1 MRLAG
6 WDLSVQGKVAPKT
19 TLLLYLFLVEVPPDQ
34 EHTVILSARGMP
46 QPCSP
51 AALTRAHR
59 RVAASAS
66 AHGPMDGG
74 AADRGWRGVAHRVG
88 TAGLAAETQYFIE
101 LKGVASGA
109 GAIKA
114 TGAALA
120 SGRFTLTIPAP
131 GAAQGG

>member
-1 MRLAG
+1 MVARLT
-6 WDLSVQGKVAPKT
+6 VA
-19 TLLLYLFLVEVPPDQ
+19 
-34 EHTVILSARGMP
+34 
-46 QPCSP
+46 
-51 AALTRAHR
+51 
-59 RVAASAS
+59 
-66 AHGPMDGG
+66 
-74 AADRGWRGVAHRVG
+74 GVAWRIAYVR

-101 LKGVASGA
+101 LKGVAGGA